1 VHGCIGEGWVVPCHV
16 EQLPVSNECMCL
28 CMGARVHECM
38 GEWMQCA
45 LTARPTNVSVYLDA
59 SVVIAGEA
67 DCVHVEQFFVSE

>member
-1 VHGCIGEGWVVPCHV
+1 
-16 EQLPVSNECMCL
+16 
-28 CMGARVHECM
+28 
-38 GEWMQCA
+38 MQCA